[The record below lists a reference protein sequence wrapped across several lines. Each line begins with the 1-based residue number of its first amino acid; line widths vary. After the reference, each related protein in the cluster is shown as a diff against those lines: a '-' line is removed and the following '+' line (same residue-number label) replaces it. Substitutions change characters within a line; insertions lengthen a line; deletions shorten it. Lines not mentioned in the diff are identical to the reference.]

1 METANTYGR
10 DLALYTAARIG
21 LLAVLATLLTL
32 AHVPLLIALAVAL
45 VLAWPLSIVLFKG
58 LGNRVAA
65 GLATRKA
72 QRETLRAELRGES
85 RPPAA

>member
-1 METANTYGR
+1 VDDANNYGR

-45 VLAWPLSIVLFKG
+45 VLAWPLSLVLLRG

-65 GLATRKA
+65 GLAVRKA
-72 QRETLRAELRGES
+72 QRETLRAELRGEGQ
-85 RPPAA
+85 PPTA